1 MNKQKEIHF
10 YADSIGI
17 SVLKITAITHEDFKK
32 RIEMGLKEIRTF
44 SMVDLSLDWTREEF
58 GGYRVFIHQ
67 NKKCI
72 EIYPDMII
80 PISGKQVRYGHNIR
94 NLWLGGAFDSFFY
107 GDGLVDREKRN
118 IKGSLV
124 ILKRI

>member
-1 MNKQKEIHF
+1 MKQKEIHF

-32 RIEMGLKEIRTF
+32 CIEMGKKEIRTF

-80 PISGKQVRYGHNIR
+80 PISEKQVRYGHNIR

-107 GDGLVDREKRN
+107 GNELWSRTTSVKVN
-118 IKGSLV
+118 SI

>member
-1 MNKQKEIHF
+1 MKQKRIHF

-17 SVLKITAITHEDFKK
+17 SVLKITAMTHEDFK
-32 RIEMGLKEIRTF
+32 RYIEMGIKEIHTF

-67 NKKCI
+67 NRKCI
-72 EIYPDMII
+72 EIYPDMTI
-80 PISGKQVRYGHNIR
+80 PISGKQVRYGHNVR

-107 GDGLVDREKRN
+107 EDELWSRKTPVKEN
-118 IKGSLV
+118 SI
-124 ILKRI
+124 ILKEI